1 MGFYLSVLIMNYYY
15 QYLCWNLLHNKIPS
29 DHYITMHR
37 RSGHMF
43 AFSQWRPQQP
53 DAGSAFEIWPTGQNK
68 IKIIWTEVYERRK
81 KRQMFETRPA
91 VVRRVSVRCC
101 WSVTGSV
108 VRYRADQINVGSGNL
123 PVIFYDML
131 WCRNT
136 VFFPVVFSP
145 CFSFPHDS
153 LLSRLI
159 SLVVHSRRLQLF
171 FLTTPWGDLST
182 QSNPA
187 ASFIYLGAASVHAL
201 MCVLYVCVYTRDRLI

>member
-1 MGFYLSVLIMNYYY
+1 MGFYLSILIMNYYY

-91 VVRRVSVRCC
+91 AVRRVSVRCC

-136 VFFPVVFSP
+136 FFFSCCVLSVFLVSTWLAPLSSYLACCPLSAPAALFSDHTVRRP
-145 CFSFPHDS
+145 FNPIKPRRLVH
-153 LLSRLI
+153 LSRSRECACVNVRPVCLC
-159 SLVVHSRRLQLF
+159 VH
-171 FLTTPWGDLST
+171 
-182 QSNPA
+182 
-187 ASFIYLGAASVHAL
+187 
-201 MCVLYVCVYTRDRLI
+201 

>member
-1 MGFYLSVLIMNYYY
+1 MGFYLSILIMNYYY

-43 AFSQWRPQQP
+43 AFFQWRPQQP

-91 VVRRVSVRCC
+91 AVRRVSVRCC

-136 VFFPVVFSP
+136 FFFLL
-145 CFSFPHDS
+145 CS
-153 LLSRLI
+153 LRVSRFHMTRSSLVLSRL
-159 SLVVHSRRLQLF
+159 
-171 FLTTPWGDLST
+171 LST
-182 QSNPA
+182 LGACSSFFWPHREATFQPNQTPPPR
-187 ASFIYLGAASVHAL
+187 SFISEPR
-201 MCVLYVCVYTRDRLI
+201 VCMR